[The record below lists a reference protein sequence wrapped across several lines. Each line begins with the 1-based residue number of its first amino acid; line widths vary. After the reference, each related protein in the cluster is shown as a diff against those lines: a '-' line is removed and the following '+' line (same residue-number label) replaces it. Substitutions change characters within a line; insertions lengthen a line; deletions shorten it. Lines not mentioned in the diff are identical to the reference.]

1 VLLTSVL
8 SFAFGRKL
16 PNTETSSLDPGW
28 VKTKMGGSGASDDIE
43 AAVQT
48 YVFLAEGGQGT
59 GKHWYH
65 SKERKCH
72 PEAGD
77 QAKQEKLLK
86 ELEGISGVGLP

>member
-1 VLLTSVL
+1 
-8 SFAFGRKL
+8 
-16 PNTETSSLDPGW
+16 LDPGW

-72 PEAGD
+72 SEAGD
-77 QAKQEKLLK
+77 EAKQEKLLR
-86 ELEGISGVGLP
+86 ELEGISGVSLP